1 METKKHLER
10 KKHWEILC
18 TAMTVQKKLK
28 KINKFL
34 NKLADSSISDD
45 ICQAVKVM
53 DSAAKSIIDSI
64 DALSNDVVILDEKIV
79 HTDRYGNIRFIKTP
93 DGWVYRFD
101 RILIDAADVA
111 REQGEEH
118 PYYLSDQH
126 QPSGVWNL
134 EDTYLDDEYLET
146 YEQAYNDMLVD
157 MSNLRL
163 MGLIATWC

>member
-10 KKHWEILC
+10 KKHWEVRC
-18 TAMTVQKKLK
+18 TAMTIRKKLK
-28 KINKFL
+28 KIS
-34 NKLADSSISDD
+34 KLLSKIADSSISDD
-45 ICQAVKVM
+45 ICRDVKVM
-53 DSAAKSIIDSI
+53 NSAAKSIIDSI

-79 HTDRYGNIRFIKTP
+79 HTDRYGDVRFIKTP

-118 PYYLSDQH
+118 PYYLSAEH
-126 QPSGVWNL
+126 QPSGMWNL
-134 EDTYLDDEYLET
+134 SDMYLDDAYFET
-146 YEQAYNDMLVD
+146 YEQAYDDMLVD

-163 MGLIATWC
+163 TGLIATWC